1 MQCRSLCSR
10 VLLLAMRK
18 CDPWKS
24 EMRRLLTVS
33 TSPRILIWSRRDDY
47 RSKAVMPLES
57 MEIPPRPPASFLFR
71 LPIPTRLG
79 FILREPDSVSWFP
92 EDVVLRWVRIISSL
106 WPVSWLP
113 VFWRPLLLWPALSPW
128 LLPWLWPVSP
138 PLWPEP
144 SRGSLFWQGPLPRP

>member
-1 MQCRSLCSR
+1 MPALSETKKQLSCAYIFLPASR
-10 VLLLAMRK
+10 IRGLKSILQPVLRTVNQRKFLARH
-18 CDPWKS
+18 PS
-24 EMRRLLTVS
+24 ELP

-57 MEIPPRPPASFLFR
+57 MEIPPRPPSSFLFR

-106 WPVSWLP
+106 WPVSWPP
-113 VFWRPLLLWPALSPW
+113 VFWRPLLL
-128 LLPWLWPVSP
+128 
-138 PLWPEP
+138 
-144 SRGSLFWQGPLPRP
+144 